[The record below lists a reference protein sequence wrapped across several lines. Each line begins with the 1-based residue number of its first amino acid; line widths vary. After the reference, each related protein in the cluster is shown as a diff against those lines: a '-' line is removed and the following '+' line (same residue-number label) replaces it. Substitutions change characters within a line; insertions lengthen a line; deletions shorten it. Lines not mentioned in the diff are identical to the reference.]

1 MNMKGKMG
9 DLVSYAPASANMN
22 EVSTDIP
29 KYKGKLGEKTSEWD
43 VWVKTTDWYRF
54 QQRNK

>member
-1 MNMKGKMG
+1 MKGKIG

-22 EVSTDIP
+22 EVSTDIS
-29 KYKGKLGEKTSEWD
+29 KYKGKSGKKTSEWD